1 MRFVAHG
8 VTIEFG
14 EPPFATMRRRRAV
27 LAAAVPMPE
36 AAVNK
41 DGSLVFWQND
51 VGRDGARN
59 STPHPN
65 PLPGRGGEGSLLCAL
80 CSFVANRVR
89 VLCGFSRY
97 RNSHMQSKTIAVPVQ
112 E

>member
-1 MRFVAHG
+1 MKFVAHG

-36 AAVNK
+36 TAVNK
-41 DGSLVFWQND
+41 HGSLVFWQQNID
-51 VGRDGARN
+51 RDGARN
-59 STPHPN
+59 STPHPD
-65 PLPGRGGEGSLLCAL
+65 PLPGRGGEGTLLCAL

-97 RNSHMQSKTIAVPVQ
+97 RNSHVQSKTIAELVQ